1 MSGAQPK
8 KKKKKIEGKVLRMKI
23 NTGVIVSVVIGL
35 DETKVKN
42 NMFKELYKSDVRVNL
57 R

>member
-1 MSGAQPK
+1 
-8 KKKKKIEGKVLRMKI
+8 MKI